1 MLLHVVMTGVL
12 RRASGLWAGA
22 LKTHP
27 NPSAF
32 TSLREAIVERRRTG
46 NILEKGSTGSRPGR
60 GGGSWGELPWA
71 SVLGWD
77 PHWSEQLEWN
87 VPGIKRLP
95 LLHISPYGV
104 PRGKHWGEKGDCSG
118 MPDMAMLWTS
128 KGPHCP
134 GALSWQPLLPDCS
147 YSILTVSLED

>member
-1 MLLHVVMTGVL
+1 M
-12 RRASGLWAGA
+12 
-22 LKTHP
+22 
-27 NPSAF
+27 
-32 TSLREAIVERRRTG
+32 ERRRKG

-104 PRGKHWGEKGDCSG
+104 ALWSLRVATPEPPGLEPVFCNKRNHLNEKAEQHNQRAAPAC
-118 MPDMAMLWTS
+118 
-128 KGPHCP
+128 CN
-134 GALSWQPLLPDCS
+134 
-147 YSILTVSLED
+147 

>member
-1 MLLHVVMTGVL
+1 M
-12 RRASGLWAGA
+12 
-22 LKTHP
+22 
-27 NPSAF
+27 
-32 TSLREAIVERRRTG
+32 ERRRTG

-104 PRGKHWGEKGDCSG
+104 PRGRHWGEKGDCSG

-134 GALSWQPLLPDCS
+134 GALSWQPLLGQVGWLHRAFTDLLCVLVTS
-147 YSILTVSLED
+147 HLILGNHLLPNSP